1 MSSINVSAQAVRQL
15 IEQDILVAQQLS
27 KLLEQEHQV
36 LQSRDSEQL
45 NRVVAEKQ
53 HCMAR
58 LEGSAKQRGGWIS
71 FLAERTGMA
80 PKDCWLRLLE
90 ELKDPALLPL
100 WEEFQLKL
108 NDCKAHNDVN
118 GKIISRG
125 QKTLKQLLGLLRG
138 QSIDTPRL
146 YNASGDA
153 HQHNAS
159 HTVIKA

>member
-1 MSSINVSAQAVRQL
+1 MSSVNVSAQAVRQL
-15 IEQDILVAQQLS
+15 IEQDILVAQQLA
-27 KLLEQEHQV
+27 KLLEQEHQT
-36 LQSRDSEQL
+36 LQTRDSEQL
-45 NRVVAEKQ
+45 NHVVVEKQ
-53 HCMAR
+53 HCMAK
-58 LEGSAKQRGGWIS
+58 LETSAKQRGGWIS

-100 WEEFQLKL
+100 WQDFQLKL
-108 NDCKAHNDVN
+108 NECKAHNEIN

-138 QSIDTPRL
+138 QNIETPRL
-146 YNASGDA
+146 YNASGGA
-153 HQHNAS
+153 HQQNAS

>member
-1 MSSINVSAQAVRQL
+1 MA
-15 IEQDILVAQQLS
+15 
-27 KLLEQEHQV
+27 KLE
-36 LQSRDSEQL
+36 
-45 NRVVAEKQ
+45 A
-53 HCMAR
+53 
-58 LEGSAKQRGGWIS
+58 SAKQRGGWIS

-90 ELKDPALLPL
+90 ELKDPALIPL

-108 NDCKAHNDVN
+108 NECKEHNDIN

-138 QSIDTPRL
+138 QSMEAPRL
-146 YNASGDA
+146 YNSSGDA
-153 HQHNAS
+153 HQHNTT